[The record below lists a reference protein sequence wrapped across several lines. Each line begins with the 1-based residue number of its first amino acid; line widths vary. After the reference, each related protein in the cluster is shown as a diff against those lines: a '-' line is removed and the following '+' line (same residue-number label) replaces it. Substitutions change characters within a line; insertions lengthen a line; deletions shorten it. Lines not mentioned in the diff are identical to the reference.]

1 MARHTQRLAHPTCT
15 AGVHQRPR
23 GRPPTTE
30 DRTARG
36 PRDTPCTC
44 GPDEQFPRPPERAL
58 PRAWHPPET
67 RGRLAVGVRRGSL
80 AGVEVGPQDDVPQTC
95 LPQRPLGAPPPPR
108 SLAADS
114 ALIPLGFICLRQC
127 FRRCGCPPR
136 GRTRLSD
143 PPAERFPLGLLE
155 TPTQASPGHSPCWD

>member
-44 GPDEQFPRPPERAL
+44 GPDEQFPRPPGRAL

-95 LPQRPLGAPPPPR
+95 LPQRPLGAPP
-108 SLAADS
+108 AA
-114 ALIPLGFICLRQC
+114 PVP
-127 FRRCGCPPR
+127 GC
-136 GRTRLSD
+136 RLSAN
-143 PPAERFPLGLLE
+143 PVRLYLLASVLQEVRVPSPRPHTPL
-155 TPTQASPGHSPCWD
+155 

>member
-1 MARHTQRLAHPTCT
+1 MACHTQRLAHPTCT

-23 GRPPTTE
+23 SCPPTTE

-44 GPDEQFPRPPERAL
+44 GPDEQFPRPPGRAL

-95 LPQRPLGAPPPPR
+95 LPQRPLGPPAPVP
-108 SLAADS
+108 
-114 ALIPLGFICLRQC
+114 
-127 FRRCGCPPR
+127 GC
-136 GRTRLSD
+136 RLSAN
-143 PPAERFPLGLLE
+143 PVRLYLLASVLQEMQVPSPRPHTPL
-155 TPTQASPGHSPCWD
+155 